1 MKITICGSA
10 TFVKDMRKAQ
20 KYLEEKGHEV
30 FVPNPL
36 VTEEWY
42 QENHGRE
49 NFLQMKPIWTQ
60 KHFKRI
66 ENSNA
71 VLILNNEKKEI
82 AGYLG
87 PNTLMELSVAFY
99 LGKKIFFM
107 NSLEE
112 NHPYYEELIAMN
124 SIILDGDLSKVK

>member
-1 MKITICGSA
+1 MKITICGST
-10 TFVKDMRKAQ
+10 TFVRDMTKT
-20 KYLEEKGHEV
+20 KKHLEEKGHEV
-30 FVPNPL
+30 FVPRPL

-42 QENHGRE
+42 QENHGRD
-49 NFLQMKPIWTQ
+49 NLLKMKPIWTQ

-71 VLILNNEKKEI
+71 VLILNNEKNGI

-99 LGKKIFFM
+99 LRKIIFFM
-107 NSLEE
+107 NSFEE
-112 NHPYYEELIAMN
+112 NHPYYEELIALK